1 MQILKRIAQFF
12 LSVSVVLAAGRL
24 GSLVTTPNI
33 ESWYEPLAK
42 PPLVPP
48 NEVFGPV
55 WIFLYLLI
63 GIALF
68 LVWIAPK
75 KEQGWLYVSF
85 FAQLIL
91 NTAWSFAFFGARQ
104 PWLGVVVIGLL
115 VAAIIWT
122 IQTFR
127 MVSKPAA
134 LLMMP
139 YLFWVLFATYLTVGV
154 ALLN

>member
-1 MQILKRIAQFF
+1 MEILKRIGQFF

-24 GSLVTTPNI
+24 GSLATTPNI
-33 ESWYEPLAK
+33 ESWYEPLTK

-63 GIALF
+63 GISLF

-75 KEQGWLYVSF
+75 KKQCWLYISF
-85 FAQLIL
+85 FVQLIL
-91 NTAWSFAFFGARQ
+91 NTAWSFAFFGLQR
-104 PWLGVVVIGLL
+104 PWLGVLVISLL
-115 VAAIIWT
+115 IAAIIWT

-127 MVSKPAA
+127 VVSKPAA
-134 LLMMP
+134 ILMVP
-139 YLFWVLFATYLTVGV
+139 YLFWVLFATYLTIGV
-154 ALLN
+154 AVLN